1 MTRAD
6 PASAALS

>member
-6 PASAALS
+6 PLRPLA